1 VRREQI
7 IEVLR
12 RALDPLAPVNAAWL
26 GGSDAFGRADELSD
40 VDLQVDVDDGYVAA
54 TFGAIEASLAA
65 ASPIVARLVMPMP
78 TWHGHAQRFYRLRDT
93 SEFTAVDVVV
103 FERSDPR
110 RYYNQTERHGS
121 PLVLFDR
128 IGVVGPVALDRGELG
143 ETLAGAVAA
152 IHDRLP
158 FTLPLVAKELRRGDA
173 LAALSA
179 YHSYVLRPLVT
190 LYRVRH
196 TPARH
201 QFGVRYTRDDLPA
214 DVQATLRELS
224 FVADLEDL
232 AAKLPRARRLLGEL
246 AASLLRSRPWEPGE
260 ASGGSS

>member
-1 VRREQI
+1 VRRERV

-12 RALDPLAPVNAAWL
+12 DALLPLPHVNAAWL

-40 VDLQVDVDDGYVAA
+40 VDLQVDVDDGFVAA
-54 TFGAIEASLAA
+54 TFGAVEAALAA

-93 SEFTAVDVVV
+93 AETCAVDVVV

-110 RYYNQTERHGS
+110 RYYNQPERHGR

-128 IGVVGPVALDRGELG
+128 AGVVRPVPLDPAELDA
-143 ETLAGAVAA
+143 TLAAAVAG
-152 IHDRLP
+152 IRERLP
-158 FTLPLVAKELRRGDA
+158 FTLPQAAKEVRRGDA
-173 LAALSA
+173 LAALGS
-179 YHSYVLRPLVT
+179 YHRYLLAPLVI

-201 QFGVRYTRDDLPA
+201 DFGSRYTRDDLPPE
-214 DVQATLRELS
+214 VQETLTELS
-224 FVADLEDL
+224 FVADLDDL
-232 AAKLPRARRLLGEL
+232 AAKLPRAERLLREL
-246 AASLLRSRPWEPGE
+246 LDELG
-260 ASGGSS
+260 

>member
-1 VRREQI
+1 MRRQQV

-12 RALDPLAPVNAAWL
+12 GALLPLPHVNAAWL

-40 VDLQVDVDDGYVAA
+40 VDLQVDVDDGHVAA
-54 TFGAIEASLAA
+54 TFGAVEAALAA

-93 SEFTAVDVVV
+93 AEFTAVDVVV

-110 RYYNQTERHGS
+110 RYYNQPERHGR

-128 IGVVGPVALDRGELG
+128 AGVVRPVPLDPAELAT
-143 ETLAGAVAA
+143 TLARKVAG
-152 IHDRLP
+152 IRERLP
-158 FTLPLVAKELRRGDA
+158 FTLPQVAKDVRRGDA
-173 LAALSA
+173 LAALD
-179 YHSYVLRPLVT
+179 SYQRHLLRPLVE

-201 QFGVRYTRDDLPA
+201 DFGTRYTGDDLPA
-214 DVQATLRELS
+214 DVQGTLVELS
-224 FVADLEDL
+224 FVADLDDL
-232 AAKLPRARRLLGEL
+232 AAKLPRAERLLRDLLEEL
-246 AASLLRSRPWEPGE
+246 G
-260 ASGGSS
+260 

>member
-1 VRREQI
+1 MRREQV

-12 RALDPLAPVNAAWL
+12 GALLPLPHVNAAWL

-54 TFGAIEASLAA
+54 TFGAVEAALAA

-93 SEFTAVDVVV
+93 PETTAVDVVV

-110 RYYNQTERHGS
+110 RYYNQAERHGR

-128 IGVVGPVALDRGELG
+128 AGVVRSVPLDRAELAA
-143 ETLAGAVAA
+143 TLARKVAG
-152 IHDRLP
+152 IRERLP
-158 FTLPLVAKELRRGDA
+158 FTLPQAAKEVRRGDA
-173 LAALSA
+173 LAALGS
-179 YHSYVLRPLVT
+179 YHRYLLAPLVM

-201 QFGVRYTRDDLPA
+201 DFGSRYTRDDLPPEA
-214 DVQATLRELS
+214 QETLAELS
-224 FVADLEDL
+224 FVADLDDL
-232 AAKLPRARRLLGEL
+232 AAKLPRAERLLREL
-246 AASLLRSRPWEPGE
+246 LDELG
-260 ASGGSS
+260 

>member
-1 VRREQI
+1 MRREQV

-12 RALDPLAPVNAAWL
+12 DALLPLPHVNAAWL

-40 VDLQVDVDDGYVAA
+40 VDLQVDVDDGFVAA
-54 TFGAIEASLAA
+54 TFGAVEAALAA

-93 SEFTAVDVVV
+93 AETCAVDVVV

-110 RYYNQTERHGS
+110 RYYNQTERHGR

-128 IGVVGPVALDRGELG
+128 AGVVRPVPLDPAELDA
-143 ETLAGAVAA
+143 TLAAAVAG
-152 IHDRLP
+152 IRERLP
-158 FTLPLVAKELRRGDA
+158 FTLPQAAKEVRRGDA
-173 LAALSA
+173 LAALGS
-179 YHSYVLRPLVT
+179 YHRYLLAPLVM

-201 QFGVRYTRDDLPA
+201 DFGSRYTRDDLPPE
-214 DVQATLRELS
+214 VQETLAELS
-224 FVADLEDL
+224 FVADLDDL
-232 AAKLPRARRLLGEL
+232 AAKLPRAERLLREL
-246 AASLLRSRPWEPGE
+246 LDELG
-260 ASGGSS
+260 